1 MSACRHEASAFAC
14 ATRGSCESLMTC
26 MLQTSMEVPFFRR
39 QGGGPIS
46 TPVTWGQLPEL
57 MQGCLVSV
65 GVDEV
70 RYQEVASSDWSGEWH
85 GWRDVHGSMNDAS
98 IMAWTRR
105 FLRVATQNTNVGC
118 RDNPTRL
125 MELQR
130 EGLWLVAADGDG
142 NNCLINALILSMA
155 SQGILP
161 GYLLTCSSS
170 RRNACAACRESF
182 VRSDR
187 VALRPQQRSGLGRP
201 LSVSEAEHAR
211 AFLEA
216 ETHGP
221 AAVQFLLHHFGRAQT
236 SRSTTFMIVV
246 YTRFDC
252 ANLNPL
258 NMATIVGDW
267 QPGHATVVLRLYN
280 QMDARGQGYHFDALV
295 EDSTVANVQKSES
308 PVHVGMP
315 EVAEHVDKPN
325 KAASPDRVDVRSVLV
340 AFLRAR
346 GAGELHVAA
355 SDVERVAAAWNRRED
370 LAEILMTL
378 MQAELVFSDSTWVC
392 GRRLAAEFR
401 GFAATYC
408 AGPGRKLGSGE
419 SSTPKGSTS
428 GGTRVRSPGCAEPAE
443 VTMAEQICSSSS
455 SEAGDQMDVDE
466 PRIAKQP
473 LGQVAPGWLGPALEE
488 FIRLRCFQEI
498 PPGWPSYLR

>member
-1 MSACRHEASAFAC
+1 
-14 ATRGSCESLMTC
+14 
-26 MLQTSMEVPFFRR
+26 
-39 QGGGPIS
+39 
-46 TPVTWGQLPEL
+46 

-170 RRNACAACRESF
+170 RRNARAACRESF
-182 VRSDR
+182 VRSDW

-280 QMDARGQGYHFDALV
+280 QMDARGQGYHF
-295 EDSTVANVQKSES
+295 
-308 PVHVGMP
+308 
-315 EVAEHVDKPN
+315 
-325 KAASPDRVDVRSVLV
+325 
-340 AFLRAR
+340 
-346 GAGELHVAA
+346 
-355 SDVERVAAAWNRRED
+355 
-370 LAEILMTL
+370 
-378 MQAELVFSDSTWVC
+378 
-392 GRRLAAEFR
+392 
-401 GFAATYC
+401 
-408 AGPGRKLGSGE
+408 
-419 SSTPKGSTS
+419 
-428 GGTRVRSPGCAEPAE
+428 
-443 VTMAEQICSSSS
+443 
-455 SEAGDQMDVDE
+455 
-466 PRIAKQP
+466 
-473 LGQVAPGWLGPALEE
+473 
-488 FIRLRCFQEI
+488 
-498 PPGWPSYLR
+498 

>member
-1 MSACRHEASAFAC
+1 
-14 ATRGSCESLMTC
+14 
-26 MLQTSMEVPFFRR
+26 MEWPPW
-39 QGGGPIS
+39 QG
-46 TPVTWGQLPEL
+46 
-57 MQGCLVSV
+57 
-65 GVDEV
+65 
-70 RYQEVASSDWSGEWH
+70 QEVARLKELYGKPAVLRAAIDDQKDAVSLTESLFPGVPESAVKARADALFQWFTRTERAAKVARRETLTQMWETLPGEHEPRDLPAQFDESTKQNPLVLLEGLARRKRALKSDVDPSQRAEEERQAREKYAALLSGVITKAKLPVVQYLL
-85 GWRDVHGSMNDAS
+85 GVSDSDAV
-98 IMAWTRR
+98 WTRLFGTR
-105 FLRVATQNTNVGC
+105 RSRTLRNRYKSWDAYAKWLETTYGKAWPTKLAHILDYAVERYNEGC
-118 RDNPTRL
+118 GKTVLDSFQASL
-125 MELQR
+125 SVLEQ
-130 EGLWLVAADGDG
+130 V
-142 NNCLINALILSMA
+142 SMA

-161 GYLLTCSSS
+161 GFLLTCSSS

-280 QMDARGQGYHFDALV
+280 QIDARGQGYHFDALV

-355 SDVERVAAAWNRRED
+355 SDVERVAAAWKRRG
-370 LAEILMTL
+370 T
-378 MQAELVFSDSTWVC
+378 
-392 GRRLAAEFR
+392 AAR
-401 GFAATYC
+401 
-408 AGPGRKLGSGE
+408 
-419 SSTPKGSTS
+419 TS
-428 GGTRVRSPGCAEPAE
+428 
-443 VTMAEQICSSSS
+443 
-455 SEAGDQMDVDE
+455 
-466 PRIAKQP
+466 PRY
-473 LGQVAPGWLGPALEE
+473 
-488 FIRLRCFQEI
+488 
-498 PPGWPSYLR
+498 S